1 MPVAIHPVPR
11 AQPNHLLVGLTGLV
25 PEGFKFAV
33 PRLEAVCLQVLDDD
47 LEVQIFNFVAI
58 KYLNAKEFYKTHE

>member
-11 AQPNHLLVGLTGLV
+11 AQPNHRLVGLTGLV
-25 PEGFKFAV
+25 LEGFKFAV

-58 KYLNAKEFYKTHE
+58 KYLNAKEF